1 VGYTRFGEEM
11 RVLRTRRHQ
20 SQKDMAEVL
29 GVTKS
34 FLSSVET
41 GRRSIPKGWIDII
54 AEHYHLKPYP
64 RQLLEDAAKVSRN
77 FIRISL
83 TGQPNYRRDLAVS
96 FEESFNRI
104 DENTAAGMMNLM
116 KDDNVSDIEY

>member
-1 VGYTRFGEEM
+1 MEYTRFGEEM

-20 SQKDMAEVL
+20 TQQDMADVL

-54 AEHYHLKPYP
+54 SEHYHLKPYP
-64 RQLLEDAAKVSRN
+64 RQLLEDAARTSRN
-77 FIRISL
+77 FIRIAL
-83 TGQPNYRRDLAVS
+83 KGQPNYRRDLAVS
-96 FEESFNRI
+96 FEDSFSRI
-104 DENTAAGMMNLM
+104 DEETSRAMMKLM
-116 KDDNVSDIEY
+116 IEENAPNIE